1 MGDAMSHAI
10 PPDTAS
16 SWTTAGTASGRRG
29 RSGLIRRWWQSAGH
43 RQERR
48 ERLAQEPVS
57 GLQESRRG
65 RFTQKFKS
73 AVCNGC
79 HGGTGGGGMGPPL
92 TNQIWVYGS
101 DDDTLFPADCA
112 WHRSIAEAGWS
123 RPVGFGSAVS
133 TAVCAIRAIASG
145 PQIFKR

>member
-1 MGDAMSHAI
+1 M
-10 PPDTAS
+10 
-16 SWTTAGTASGRRG
+16 
-29 RSGLIRRWWQSAGH
+29 SAG
-43 RQERR
+43 
-48 ERLAQEPVS
+48 
-57 GLQESRRG
+57 
-65 RFTQKFKS
+65 
-73 AVCNGC
+73 CNGC